1 MLQAVAPLTSIDAS
15 LVPVTNCRQGIPNLG
30 GSGVLHCSAGA
41 AKGDQCPSQP
51 VSEPIGHRL
60 QPWDQPELLGAT
72 LQQGEGLLTRTP
84 RARIWLIWVDRNILR
99 DRKGCVVLHLIF

>member
-1 MLQAVAPLTSIDAS
+1 MRRPVESDDATAVAPLTSIDAS

-41 AKGDQCPSQP
+41 ARWDQCPSQP

-60 QPWDQPELLGAT
+60 QPWDQPEPVGAT
-72 LQQGEGLLTRTP
+72 LQQGGGVADKNSQSQDL
-84 RARIWLIWVDRNILR
+84 A
-99 DRKGCVVLHLIF
+99 HLG